1 MNNARTNED
10 IKIEEHLKLV
20 HSCCQRFRGRGIEYD
35 DIFQSGCIGLTK
47 AKNNF
52 DFNFWFVTIIYILV
66 CIVIGARLYL
76 IETGRD
82 N

>member
-1 MNNARTNED
+1 ME
-10 IKIEEHLKLV
+10 KIIDFIWWVLAVAVLPLDGY
-20 HSCCQRFRGRGIEYD
+20 FIMD
-35 DIFQSGCIGLTK
+35 CI

-52 DFNFWFVTIIYILV
+52 NFFFWVVTIIYILV

>member
-1 MNNARTNED
+1 ME
-10 IKIEEHLKLV
+10 KILEFIWWPLTIAILPLDGY
-20 HSCCQRFRGRGIEYD
+20 FIMD
-35 DIFQSGCIGLTK
+35 CI

-52 DFNFWFVTIIYILV
+52 GFNFWFVTIIYIIV

-76 IETGRD
+76 VATGRD

>member
-1 MNNARTNED
+1 ME
-10 IKIEEHLKLV
+10 KIIDFIWGVLAIAILPL
-20 HSCCQRFRGRGIEYD
+20 QGYFIMD
-35 DIFQSGCIGLTK
+35 CI

-52 DFNFWFVTIIYILV
+52 DFNFWLVTIIYILV

>member
-1 MNNARTNED
+1 ME
-10 IKIEEHLKLV
+10 KILEFIWWPLTIMLLPLDGY
-20 HSCCQRFRGRGIEYD
+20 FIMD
-35 DIFQSGCIGLTK
+35 CI

-52 DFNFWFVTIIYILV
+52 GFNFWFVTIIYIIV

-76 IETGRD
+76 IATGRD

>member
-1 MNNARTNED
+1 ME
-10 IKIEEHLKLV
+10 KIGDFIWWVLTVMVLPLDGY
-20 HSCCQRFRGRGIEYD
+20 FIMD
-35 DIFQSGCIGLTK
+35 CI

-52 DFNFWFVTIIYILV
+52 DFNFWLVTIIYILV

>member
-1 MNNARTNED
+1 ME
-10 IKIEEHLKLV
+10 KIIDFIWWVFAIMVLPL
-20 HSCCQRFRGRGIEYD
+20 QGYFIMD
-35 DIFQSGCIGLTK
+35 CI

-52 DFNFWFVTIIYILV
+52 DFNFWFVSIIYILV

-82 N
+82 S